1 MPVQYHHFFAN
12 IVIPPDDGWAVAE
25 SLIDGTL
32 LAGGDG
38 SVKNKLGT
46 HAYKLQP
53 PEGDCIE
60 GSAQSAGTLDGMASL
75 RAEHHGEI
83 AILLILI
90 SICKF
95 YDIKTAPTL
104 QIHIDN
110 MEVVERDGKPMEKRD
125 KLRDKIRSVGSSES
139 TTRPTTNHS
148 IQ

>member
-1 MPVQYHHFFAN
+1 MGEILRLPEHYHHFFTN

-25 SLIDGTL
+25 ALIDGTL

-46 HAYKLQP
+46 HAYKLHS
-53 PEGDCIE
+53 IE

-83 AILLILI
+83 VILLILI
-90 SICKF
+90 SICNF
-95 YDIKTAPTL
+95 YDIKTSPTL

-110 MEVVERDGKPMEKRD
+110 MEVVEITENRW
-125 KLRDKIRSVGSSES
+125 RSETSLE
-139 TTRPTTNHS
+139 TTTCGPCQKH
-148 IQ
+148 